1 MEKCWNFI
9 FRQDV
14 VSGKGATGIAHQDF
28 LFKKISKWN
37 RNVVNIFNT
46 ISKKK
51 NSAETKTFRR
61 KCSEGQHVAGSQH
74 NCSPVAGSSAT
85 HIDPQP
91 PPPQTIPPTT
101 RSPSPSSLPSF
112 LRGPNPGA
120 NPNVHRR
127 GPLPPL
133 RRVLPVVPHLLRLL
147 LALLLR
153 RRHRRRRRR

>member
-51 NSAETKTFRR
+51 LGRDEDFSSEMLRR
-61 KCSEGQHVAGSQH
+61 
-74 NCSPVAGSSAT
+74 
-85 HIDPQP
+85 
-91 PPPQTIPPTT
+91 TT
-101 RSPSPSSLPSF
+101 RRRLAAQLLPCRGKLSHTHRPTAAASANDPSD
-112 LRGPNPGA
+112 
-120 NPNVHRR
+120 H
-127 GPLPPL
+127 
-133 RRVLPVVPHLLRLL
+133 
-147 LALLLR
+147 
-153 RRHRRRRRR
+153 